1 MPGEACRVTCH
12 LPDLI
17 GFPQLFGSSKC
28 RNQKLFCSTGLSQYR
43 RWHRPTQFHLSRT
56 TTALS
61 SLLSQGPSVTWLGC
75 HSTCQLPPEE
85 NEFANL
91 HSFLRNALSFFFL
104 FGLYIPVAPIL
115 QGHRGLFKH
124 KFLQLNWK
132 GALLANGKLPQS
144 RLNCS
149 KQVTEQGT

>member
-1 MPGEACRVTCH
+1 MTCH

-43 RWHRPTQFHLSRT
+43 HWHRPTQFHLSRT

-91 HSFLRNALSFFFL
+91 HSFLRNALSFFFSLDSTFLLLL
-104 FGLYIPVAPIL
+104 FFKGTGAYLNINFYNLTGRVPCL
-115 QGHRGLFKH
+115 QMENCHRADLT
-124 KFLQLNWK
+124 
-132 GALLANGKLPQS
+132 AAS
-144 RLNCS
+144 R
-149 KQVTEQGT
+149 